1 MISNMTQATPL
12 VLACELAGPGFDYK
26 STTMNPQKAAKNV
39 ACIHT
44 SFFAG
49 TSSRLCHQDWMMG
62 MCGMYQP
69 ADNFWKY
76 ILCSVSNG
84 CDNSQYYSHGLCPN
98 FYNSAFRNDFVDDN
112 TIYKCGSE
120 REPKE
125 KVDGFKMGY
134 MESRKS

>member
-1 MISNMTQATPL
+1 
-12 VLACELAGPGFDYK
+12 
-26 STTMNPQKAAKNV
+26 MNPQNAAKNV

-49 TSSRLCHQDWMMG
+49 TRSRTCHQDWMMG
-62 MCGMYQP
+62 QCGMYQP
-69 ADNFWKY
+69 AHNFWK
-76 ILCSVSNG
+76 LLFCSFSNG
-84 CDNSQYYSHGLCPN
+84 CDTSFYYSHGLCPN
-98 FYNSAFRNDFVDDN
+98 FYNSAFHHDFVDDN